1 MKTQPNFLSMLKQT
15 KKRSI
20 FANVNLLKEFYSTLL
35 PKVIMIESEN
45 TPQDRD
51 GLPPFVKNWP
61 QLYAMLI
68 GTLVLLIVLFY
79 LFMTHFQ

>member
-1 MKTQPNFLSMLKQT
+1 MLKQS

-51 GLPPFVKNWP
+51 GLPPFVKHWP

-68 GTLVLLIVLFY
+68 GTLILLIVLFY